1 MRKYILL
8 LLFPN
13 LLFGQNTLSLMDAIK
28 IGMLEN
34 YDIQIS
40 EKNQNISKINN
51 NWANAGGLPSIN
63 LSAKKEEALS
73 DQSNNPASF
82 IQEKLRS
89 SAING
94 NANVSWTL
102 FNGFAIRANKEKLNN
117 LEEISNNNA
126 TLTIENTIQGI
137 ILQYYNCVLQK
148 KRLELLQKVVA
159 LAKNRLEYEQTKYE
173 IGVSSK
179 IDLLQ
184 IENAMLT
191 DSANIILQK
200 LNYSNAIK
208 NLNLTLATN
217 VETNWILTDEMD
229 MEIKLFN
236 YEDLKTST
244 LANNTNIK
252 NQYYNIQ
259 LSKQDIKL
267 AMSPFYPV
275 ISVNSGAAYNES
287 TYDIGDLSNTMDN
300 TGKSINYFA
309 NFSVNFR
316 IFDGGKLYQNLRS
329 LKIQKEINDLQLEK
343 IQKEVLYQLS
353 LTNDKYNSLI
363 TTYSL
368 NQKAFKIAETNYG
381 LATDQQNMGVINSF
395 MLRDI
400 EIAYIS
406 SGISA
411 QQAAYNLMESKVAL
425 LKITGGIIQ
434 DFNSYFIKKN
444 YSIIL

>member
-229 MEIKLFN
+229 TEIKLFN

-275 ISVNSGAAYNES
+275 ISVNSGVAYNES

-300 TGKSINYFA
+300 TGESINYFA

-434 DFNSYFIKKN
+434 DFNR
-444 YSIIL
+444 

>member
-102 FNGFAIRANKEKLNN
+102 FNGFAIRANKERLNN

-229 MEIKLFN
+229 TEIKLFN

-434 DFNSYFIKKN
+434 DFNK
-444 YSIIL
+444 

>member
-102 FNGFAIRANKEKLNN
+102 FNGFAIKANKERLNN

-229 MEIKLFN
+229 TEIKLFN

-275 ISVNSGAAYNES
+275 ISVNSGVAYNES

-434 DFNSYFIKKN
+434 DFNR
-444 YSIIL
+444 

>member
-102 FNGFAIRANKEKLNN
+102 FNGFAIKANKERLNN

-229 MEIKLFN
+229 TEIKLFN

-300 TGKSINYFA
+300 TGESINYFA

-434 DFNSYFIKKN
+434 DFNR
-444 YSIIL
+444 

>member
-102 FNGFAIRANKEKLNN
+102 FNGFAIRANKERLNN

-229 MEIKLFN
+229 TEIKLFN

-381 LATDQQNMGVINSF
+381 LATEQQNMGVINSF

-434 DFNSYFIKKN
+434 DFNR
-444 YSIIL
+444 